1 MKRKNLRWISI
12 TLSALLLI
20 GSVLSIAAD
29 NNSVIYAA
37 KKRTT
42 KEKKA
47 NKLPKKKITK
57 KPVKKITKKP
67 VKKVVKKPVKKTT
80 KKKVI
85 KKSVKKTTKNKAVK
99 KPVKKATK
107 NKVAKKPVK
116 KTNKKKVVKKPVKN
130 TTKNPIKKT
139 ITMAEKY
146 PPLVTKDAINIP
158 WGMIIS
164 WNDDQGAYDLAN
176 CITNRVKLNSY
187 ISKCELEYKN
197 SVDVTHGGTYQ
208 ARIVVDYRDGST
220 YITDPVTFNVSTAD
234 ADKYEPTYKTD
245 IYLSHDDVN
254 HILYSNDNVE
264 RFVRNNILTN
274 ADGYFPNEDA
284 QFNRTKFNIVE
295 KITPGIGYL
304 WDSYHWLQYSNAELD
319 STTGVHEYCIKIMYP
334 DHSYYITKPIK
345 IHVKPYQSEEYLP
358 ILKNELVLKKDQQA
372 DENVLKS
379 LFSNANSLPK
389 ETSFLLTDGWLDTSV
404 IGKQKIAIKVEYPD
418 GSSYVTPQV
427 AVYVK

>member
-1 MKRKNLRWISI
+1 
-12 TLSALLLI
+12 
-20 GSVLSIAAD
+20 
-29 NNSVIYAA
+29 
-37 KKRTT
+37 
-42 KEKKA
+42 
-47 NKLPKKKITK
+47 
-57 KPVKKITKKP
+57 
-67 VKKVVKKPVKKTT
+67 
-80 KKKVI
+80 
-85 KKSVKKTTKNKAVK
+85 
-99 KPVKKATK
+99 
-107 NKVAKKPVK
+107 
-116 KTNKKKVVKKPVKN
+116 
-130 TTKNPIKKT
+130 
-139 ITMAEKY
+139 MAEKY

-164 WNDDQGAYDLAN
+164 WSDGQGAYDLAN
-176 CITNRVKLNSY
+176 CITNRDKLNSY
-187 ISKCELEYKN
+187 ISQCKLEDKN
-197 SVDVTHGGTYQ
+197 SVDVTHGGTYH

-245 IYLSHDDVN
+245 IYLSHGDVN
-254 HILYSNDNVE
+254 YILYWNDNAESNDNVE

-284 QFNRTKFNIVE
+284 QFNRTKFYIVE
-295 KITPGIGYL
+295 KSTHPGTYS
-304 WDSYHWLQYSNAELD
+304 WDSYHWLQYCNAELD
-319 STTGVHEYCIKIMYP
+319 STTGVHEYYVKIMYP

-358 ILKNELVLKKDQQA
+358 ILKNELVLKKDQQV

-389 ETSFLLTDGWLDTSV
+389 ETTFLLTDGWLDTSV

>member
-1 MKRKNLRWISI
+1 MKRKKLRWISI
-12 TLSALLLI
+12 TLSALLLT
-20 GSVLSIAAD
+20 GSVLTIAAD

-47 NKLPKKKITK
+47 NKLPKKKITN
-57 KPVKKITKKP
+57 KP
-67 VKKVVKKPVKKTT
+67 VKKVA
-80 KKKVI
+80 
-85 KKSVKKTTKNKAVK
+85 KKSVKKTT
-99 KPVKKATK
+99 
-107 NKVAKKPVK
+107 
-116 KTNKKKVVKKPVKN
+116 KKKVVKKPVKN
-130 TTKNPIKKT
+130 TTKKPIKKT

-158 WGMIIS
+158 WGTIIS
-164 WNDDQGAYDLAN
+164 WYDDQGAYDLAN
-176 CITNRVKLNSY
+176 CITNRDKLNSY

-254 HILYSNDNVE
+254 YILYSNDSAE
-264 RFVRNNILTN
+264 RFIRNNILTN

-295 KITPGIGYL
+295 KSTPGIYL

-319 STTGVHEYCIKIMYP
+319 CTTGVHEYCIKIMYP

-372 DENVLKS
+372 DENALKS

-389 ETSFLLTDGWLDTSV
+389 ETRFLLTDGWLNTSV
-404 IGKQKIAIKVEYPD
+404 VGKQKIAIKVEYPD
-418 GSSYVTPQV
+418 GSSYITPQV

>member
-1 MKRKNLRWISI
+1 MKRKNLRLISI
-12 TLSALLLI
+12 TLSALLLT

-57 KPVKKITKKP
+57 KPVKKVAKKSVKKTTK
-67 VKKVVKKPVKKTT
+67 KKVVKKPVKKAT
-80 KKKVI
+80 KK
-85 KKSVKKTTKNKAVK
+85 
-99 KPVKKATK
+99 
-107 NKVAKKPVK
+107 KVAKKPVK
-116 KTNKKKVVKKPVKN
+116 KTTKKKVVKKPVKN
-130 TTKNPIKKT
+130 TTKKPIKKN

-164 WNDDQGAYDLAN
+164 WHDGQGAYDLAN
-176 CITNRVKLNSY
+176 CITNRDKLNSY
-187 ISKCELEYKN
+187 ILQCKLEDKN
-197 SVDVTHGGTYQ
+197 SVDVTHGGTYH

-254 HILYSNDNVE
+254 HILCENGNAE
-264 RFVRNNILTN
+264 KFTRNNILTN
-274 ADGYFPNEDA
+274 TDGYFPNEDA
-284 QFNRTKFNIVE
+284 QFNRTKFYIVE
-295 KITPGIGYL
+295 KSTLGTYL

-319 STTGVHEYCIKIMYP
+319 STTGVHEYYVKIMYP

-389 ETSFLLTDGWLDTSV
+389 ETRFLLTDGWLDTSV
-404 IGKQKIAIKVEYPD
+404 VGKQKIAIKVEYPD